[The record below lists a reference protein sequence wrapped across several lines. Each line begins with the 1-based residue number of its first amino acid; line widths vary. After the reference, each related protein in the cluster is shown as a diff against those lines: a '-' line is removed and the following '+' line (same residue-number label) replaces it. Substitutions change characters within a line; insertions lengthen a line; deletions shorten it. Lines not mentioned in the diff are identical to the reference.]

1 MTQMTDNNRVAF
13 LVTTARQSIF
23 LSERVRQSIFFYLWR
38 GEVTGSTPGYVVL
51 TIANEREIS

>member
-1 MTQMTDNNRVAF
+1 MLTHISSQLSTITLSLKLVGEREPVAQS
-13 LVTTARQSIF
+13 ARA
-23 LSERVRQSIFFYLWR
+23 LLWR